1 MVRLHV
7 LEEKHMVERLYRF
20 TVDKRKRENQLS
32 EKIAVVPG
40 SFDPVTNGH
49 LDIIKR
55 AADVFDI
62 VYVAVLNNSSKQPLF
77 NVEERIQLIAEVTK
91 QFPNIR
97 IESSSG
103 LLIEYAQQKKAQAI
117 VRGLRA
123 VSDFEYEMQITSMNR
138 VLDEHIETFFIMT
151 KNQYSFLSS
160 SIVKEVAKYGGNV
173 SELVPKV
180 VEQALKEKF
189 NTK

>member
-1 MVRLHV
+1 MAEQLFLFIAVQ
-7 LEEKHMVERLYRF
+7 
-20 TVDKRKRENQLS
+20 RKRENKLS

-40 SFDPVTNGH
+40 SFDPVTFGH

-62 VYVAVLNNSSKQPLF
+62 VYVAVLNNSAKNPLF
-77 NVEERIQLIAEVTK
+77 SVEERMALMAEVTK
-91 QFPNIR
+91 ALPNVR

-103 LLIEYAQQKKAQAI
+103 LLIDYAKEKKAKAI

-138 VLDEHIETFFIMT
+138 FLDETIETFFIMT

-160 SIVKEVAKYGGNV
+160 SIVKEVAKYGSDVN
-173 SELVPKV
+173 ELVPECV
-180 VEQALKEKF
+180 VQALKEKYGF
-189 NTK
+189 TQ